1 MCRLVG
7 TLELHP
13 AEGRA
18 PAQLLGVVGPRRG
31 GNLPRTVAG
40 GRGQGQIR
48 GCENREFKQE
58 VEE

>member
-7 TLELHP
+7 TLGG
-13 AEGRA
+13 EGARTA
-18 PAQLLGVVGPRRG
+18 PGSGRTSQRREPAQNSSWWEGPD
-31 GNLPRTVAG
+31 
-40 GRGQGQIR
+40 QIR